1 MSLLKNFATVGG
13 ATASSRIL
21 GFIRDTFIASAL
33 GTGAVADAYVVAF
46 RLPNLFRRLFAEG
59 AFSSAFVPMFARQL
73 EGEGPEVA
81 RQFAAEAQAALGGFL
96 FLLTIVALVFMPE
109 VVAVLAPGFLEEPAK
124 FELTVQLARIAFPY
138 LWLISLQSLYAGV
151 LNGLGRFAAAAFSPT
166 LLNVA
171 LISALVAV
179 FWLHW
184 DGSATAG
191 FALSWAI
198 TIGGVL
204 QLAMLVGVA
213 IYRGMALPLLWPR
226 LTVGVKRLC
235 LLAGPSV
242 VAGGVIQI
250 NIIVGTMIASAQPG
264 AVAWLYFADRVYQLP
279 LGIVGIAIGTV
290 LLPDIARRVRAGD
303 MGAVLHNQNRSVEF
317 ALALTLP
324 AAVALVVTALPVT
337 VGLFQRGAFSHADAI
352 ETASA
357 LAAYGLG
364 LPAFVLLKVFQPAFF
379 ARENTKTPM
388 WYSAI
393 NVGVNV
399 ALSFALFPIYGH
411 VGVALATTIASWLN
425 VVMLFVALKRAGIFQ
440 GDARLRS
447 VLVRIVLASAIFGGV
462 LYGIGQWLAAWF
474 IEGDPTAP
482 LGLAILVGVGLV
494 VYAVLVV
501 ALGIIRP
508 ADLKR
513 LVRRR
518 R

>member
-33 GTGAVADAYVVAF
+33 GTGPVADAYVIAF

-59 AFSSAFVPMFARQL
+59 AFSSAFVPLFARQL

-81 RQFAAEAQAALGGFL
+81 RRFAAESQAALGGFL
-96 FLLTIVALVFMPE
+96 LVLTIAAVVFMPE
-109 VVAVLAPGFLEEPAK
+109 VVAVLAPGFREDPHK
-124 FELTVQLARIAFPY
+124 FALTVELARIAFPY

-151 LNGLGRFAAAAFSPT
+151 LNGLDRFAAAAFSPT

-171 LISALVAV
+171 LISALIAV

-184 DGSATAG
+184 EGSRAAG
-191 FALSWAI
+191 LALSWAI
-198 TIGGVL
+198 TLGGVA
-204 QLAMLVGVA
+204 QLALLVGVT
-213 IYRGMALPLLWPR
+213 IYRGMCLPLLWPR
-226 LTVGVKRLC
+226 LTAGVKRLC
-235 LLAGPSV
+235 VLAGPSV
-242 VAGGVIQI
+242 IAGGVIQI
-250 NIIVGTMIASAQPG
+250 NIVVGTMIASGEPG
-264 AVAWLYFADRVYQLP
+264 AVSWLYYADRVYQLP

-303 MGAVLHNQNRSVEF
+303 MGAVMHNQNRSVEF

-324 AAVALVVTALPVT
+324 AAVALVVTSLPVT
-337 VGLFQRGAFSHADAI
+337 IGLFQRGAFGPADAVA
-352 ETASA
+352 TAAA

-379 ARENTKTPM
+379 ARENTRTPM

-393 NVGVNV
+393 NVGVNI

-425 VVMLFVALKRAGIFQ
+425 VAMLFVALKRAGLFE

-447 VLVRIVLASAIFGGV
+447 LVLRIIAASAIFGGV
-462 LYGIGQWLAAWF
+462 LYFLGRWLAPWF
-474 IEGDPTAP
+474 EKGDPTAP
-482 LGLAILVGVGLV
+482 LGLAILVGIGLA
-494 VYAVLVV
+494 VYGALVI

-513 LVRRR
+513 IVRRR

>member
-33 GTGAVADAYVVAF
+33 GTGPVADAYVVAF

-59 AFSSAFVPMFARQL
+59 AFASAFVPLFARRL
-73 EGEGPEVA
+73 EGEGAEEA
-81 RQFAAEAQAALGGFL
+81 RRFAAESQAALGGFL
-96 FLLTIVALVFMPE
+96 LILSIVAVIFMPQ
-109 VVAVLAPGFLEEPAK
+109 VVGVLAPGFRSEPEK
-124 FELTVQLARIAFPY
+124 FALTVELSRVAFPY
-138 LWLISLQSLYAGV
+138 LWLISLQSLYGGV
-151 LNGLGRFAAAAFSPT
+151 LNGLGRFAAPAFAPT
-166 LLNVA
+166 LLNVM
-171 LISALVAV
+171 LISALIAV

-184 DGSATAG
+184 EGSREAG
-191 FALSWAI
+191 LALSWAI
-198 TIGGVL
+198 TVGGIA
-204 QLAMLVGVA
+204 QLALLVGVTIHA
-213 IYRGMALPLLWPR
+213 GMGLPLLLPR
-226 LTVGVKRLC
+226 LTAGVKRLC
-235 LLAGPSV
+235 VLAGPSV
-242 VAGGVIQI
+242 IAGGVIQI
-250 NIIVGTMIASAQPG
+250 NIIVGTMIASGQPG
-264 AVAWLYFADRVYQLP
+264 AVSWLYYADRVYQLP

-303 MGAVLHNQNRSVEF
+303 MGAVMHNQNRSVEF

-337 VGLFQRGAFSHADAI
+337 IGLFQRGAFGPADAAA
-352 ETASA
+352 TASA
-357 LAAYGLG
+357 LAAYGVG

-379 ARENTKTPM
+379 ARENTRTPM

-393 NVGVNV
+393 NVAVNI
-399 ALSFALFPIYGH
+399 ALSFALFPVYGH

-425 VVMLFVALKRAGIFQ
+425 VAMLFVALKRARIFQ

-447 VLVRIVLASAIFGGV
+447 MVLRIILASTIFGGL
-462 LYGIGQWLAAWF
+462 LYFLGQLLAPWF
-474 IEGDPTAP
+474 ATGDPTAP

-494 VYAVLVV
+494 SYGALVV
-501 ALGIIRP
+501 LLGIIRP

-513 LVRRR
+513 IVRRR